1 MFTVGE
7 KVRCIK
13 KEPWGG
19 FQQGVKI
26 DETEQ
31 ERNPAYGEIC
41 TVSAVFSDESGAVDG
56 VKEVITLEEY
66 GDNLY
71 SSRRFEKL
79 TAAEA

>member
-31 ERNPAYGEIC
+31 ERNPAYDEIC

-71 SSRRFEKL
+71 SSRRFEKI

>member
-13 KEPWGG
+13 KDPWGG
-19 FQQGVKI
+19 FQQGVKV

-31 ERNPAYGEIC
+31 KKNPVYGEIC
-41 TVSAVFSDESGAVDG
+41 TVSAVFSDESGEVDG

-71 SSRRFEKL
+71 SSRRFEKI
-79 TAAEA
+79 TESEA

>member
-7 KVRCIK
+7 KVKCIK
-13 KEPWGG
+13 KDPWGG
-19 FQQGVKI
+19 FQQGVKV

-56 VKEVITLEEY
+56 VKEVIMLEEY

-71 SSRRFEKL
+71 SSRRFEKI
-79 TAAEA
+79 TVAEA